1 MAGEFLL
8 GRGNFGCRGKHCWW

>member
-8 GRGNFGCRGKHCWW
+8 GRGNFDYRGKHYWW